1 MINPAERQR
10 WIETVQKI
18 NANLVV
24 NDETVLGERHWPDD
38 YETVWRIGHLRPK
51 HPPSVFTGF
60 ISMTQSPPRPTKKA
74 SSQFRNLFPDEL
86 KQFELKDRVDFT
98 KLKEISVKHK
108 FCASIISFIS
118 EHNLVIW
125 KMAHWIKIIRCS

>member
-1 MINPAERQR
+1 MKLSEEKAISDRS
-10 WIETVQKI
+10 I
-18 NANLVV
+18 
-24 NDETVLGERHWPDD
+24 HW
-38 YETVWRIGHLRPK
+38 WS
-51 HPPSVFTGF
+51 SVFSGI
-60 ISMTQSPPRPTKKA
+60 ISMPQSPPRPTKKA

-118 EHNLVIW
+118 ENNLVI
-125 KMAHWIKIIRCS
+125 